1 MTQTLTFAGGQ
12 KTSESGGA
20 DHVEP
25 LAERRSRSFSQLSSF
40 KQCSWAYYLQ
50 RIRKLPETPSVWFPA
65 GTAFHLA
72 TEQYDELTWNL
83 EDLTGFSD
91 PAPWQ
96 NTFTDLHERELDQLR
111 VQEPN
116 EAAWRA
122 ANSGKETVA
131 WWRKK
136 GRDYIAAYILWR
148 AKVHSSLRIA
158 EIDDKPAIELEVKVE
173 LGGVPVRGF
182 VDRLYVDINTGVY
195 LLVDYKTGRSA
206 PSSADQP
213 GLYSVMVE
221 EQFGLPVVYGAF
233 YDARKGDLG
242 DTYNL
247 RDYTKQS
254 LGSVYSRL
262 DREINAGNF
271 QPTISRLCGSCGV
284 KRFCKFVG
292 GVEPAEET
300 EEVGN

>member
-1 MTQTLTFAGGQ
+1 MTQALAFAVDQ
-12 KTSESGGA
+12 KTEQSDGA

-25 LAERRSRSFSQLSSF
+25 AAERRSRSFSQMSSF
-40 KQCSWAYYLQ
+40 RQCSWAFYLQ
-50 RIRKLPETPSVWFPA
+50 RVRKLPETPSVWFPG

-122 ANSGKETVA
+122 ANSGKESIS
-131 WWRKK
+131 WWQKK
-136 GRDYIAAYILWR
+136 GRDYIAAYLLWR
-148 AKVHSSLRIA
+148 AKVHNSLRIA
-158 EIDDKPAIELEVKVE
+158 EIDGKPAIELEVNVE

-195 LLVDYKTGRSA
+195 LLVDYKTGKSA
-206 PSSADQP
+206 PTDGDQP

-221 EQFGLPVVYGAF
+221 EQFGLPVTFGAF
-233 YDARKGDLG
+233 YNARKGDLG
-242 DTYNL
+242 DTYDL
-247 RDYTKQS
+247 TGYTKDSLGRDYA
-254 LGSVYSRL
+254 RL

-271 QPTISRLCGSCGV
+271 QPTLSRLCKSCGV
-284 KRFCKFVG
+284 KQFCKYVG
-292 GVEPAEET
+292 GSEPAEDT
-300 EEVGN
+300 EEV